1 LKTNPVGFSAF
12 RILFG
17 CLAIAASIVLPWITS
32 DVSVDETST
41 NIGVLAWQQQFF
53 QEKLLLTAG
62 KLFVGNFVLSSDYY
76 AANTSG
82 YLQQQSS

>member
-1 LKTNPVGFSAF
+1 MKINPFGFSAF

-17 CLAIAASIVLPWITS
+17 CLAIAVSSALPWITS

-41 NIGVLAWQQQFF
+41 NIGVLAWQQQFL
-53 QEKLLLTAG
+53 QEELLLTAG

-76 AANTSG
+76 AANTTR
-82 YLQQQSS
+82 YLQPQSS